1 LIETYPDQFPMYT
14 QGGKWLHGGEAWT
27 NWCEGFLGG
36 QLWLMVA
43 HTGDPYWRAKAEHYA
58 LLVEPRVNDRATAG
72 PDHHRALIIHDI
84 IPLLHTGGRWR
95 SDTGRASGEP
105 CE

>member
-1 LIETYPDQFPMYT
+1 VKQRARNSNIFPP
-14 QGGKWLHGGEAWT
+14 
-27 NWCEGFLGG
+27 
-36 QLWLMVA
+36 LMARACSNEPTPKLRVGRMLYA